1 MHRVGVLPLA
11 FDRSTRHR
19 FNALDDQ
26 FGVLYCAADPH
37 CAFIETFGDT
47 IWQSR
52 MVSLTELRRRRLTEV
67 VMERPLRLVDL
78 TGPRLAALGA
88 DLRLTTGSHR
98 IARAWSLA
106 FWSHP
111 QQPDGI
117 YYVSRRDSERT
128 CIAVYDRAGAALAI
142 RNSIGLADPS
152 QISLLADVLD
162 TYRFGLE
169 D

>member
-1 MHRVGVLPLA
+1 MHRVGVPPLA

-19 FNALDDQ
+19 FNAPDDQ
-26 FGVLYCAADPH
+26 FGVLYFASDPH

-47 IWQSR
+47 IWQHRTISLAELR
-52 MVSLTELRRRRLTEV
+52 LRSLTEVLIPRS
-67 VMERPLRLVDL
+67 LRLVDL
-78 TGPRLAALGA
+78 TGPRMAALGV
-88 DLRLTTGSHR
+88 DLRVTTGTHR
-98 IARAWSLA
+98 IARAWSMALWA
-106 FWSHP
+106 HP

-117 YYVSRRDSERT
+117 YYVSRRDSERR
-128 CIAVYDRAGAALAI
+128 CIAMYDRAGAVPAV
-142 RNSIGLADPS
+142 RNSIGLADAS